1 MNMDFDRPSQQTIE
15 MARENGINLKNEKV
29 KDEFRK
35 IQMQNLKDIQLMKE
49 GKLPDPKERENEIDL
64 GQKLQLDRD
73 KEFQRRLKEAQGED
87 YVEPVESTAG
97 SSESSSAKNTT
108 KSNGPGKTILG
119 SKTEKKGKRSQT
131 LDYIIVFSFVLA
143 WIAMFVVRNYPAL
156 VGLKPKEAAPEKEE
170 EFTLEY
176 K

>member
-1 MNMDFDRPSQQTIE
+1 MLKKGGKFKEADMCKLKVKESMYAQNHLKLVMSMDFDRPSAQTIQ

-73 KEFQRRLKEAQGED
+73 KEF
-87 YVEPVESTAG
+87 
-97 SSESSSAKNTT
+97 
-108 KSNGPGKTILG
+108 
-119 SKTEKKGKRSQT
+119 
-131 LDYIIVFSFVLA
+131 
-143 WIAMFVVRNYPAL
+143 
-156 VGLKPKEAAPEKEE
+156 
-170 EFTLEY
+170 
-176 K
+176 